1 MTRGV
6 GIAKRGFGRA
16 LSRTGYSGGGPVED
30 MSPEHEGAESA
41 AEEAK
46 ETKLEKKGYKET
58 KTGKMIKAAKE
69 GIKKVSETA
78 KKNVKFVTPAP
89 IKETPEPS
97 DEMDE
102 YFTKETRV
110 GRNQYKVER
119 LKKSDDEEGYSN
131 KKFARRLGKAK
142 GGQAKVSKVMR
153 EFGKGKLHSGKKGP
167 VVKSRKQA
175 VAIALSEAGISKKK
189 K

>member
-1 MTRGV
+1 MAGF
-6 GIAKRGFGRA
+6 GIQKRGTSPLLVKRKKFEE
-16 LSRTGYSGGGPVED
+16 GGSAAED
-30 MSPEHEGAESA
+30 MSSIHEGAESA
-41 AEEAK
+41 AEEAR
-46 ETKLEKKGYKET
+46 ETKLEKKGYEET

-110 GRNQYKVER
+110 GKNQFKVER
-119 LKKSDDEEGYSN
+119 VK
-131 KKFARRLGKAK
+131 KAK
-142 GGQAKVSKVMR
+142 GGRPGLWANINAR
-153 EFGKGKLHSGKKGP
+153 KKAGTSRP
-167 VVKSRKQA
+167 KSASTISPKA
-175 VAIALSEAGISKKK
+175 YANMKAGFPKKK

>member
-6 GIAKRGFGRA
+6 GIAKRGFGKA
-16 LSRTGYSGGGPVED
+16 LSRTGYSSGGEVMDD
-30 MSPEHEGAESA
+30 MSEMHEGAESV
-41 AEEAK
+41 AEEAR
-46 ETKLEKKGYKET
+46 ETKLEKKGYEET
-58 KTGKMIKAAKE
+58 KSGKMIKAAKE

-110 GRNQYKVER
+110 GKNQFKVER
-119 LKKSDDEEGYSN
+119 VK
-131 KKFARRLGKAK
+131 KAK

-175 VAIALSEAGISKKK
+175 IAIALSEAGMSKKK